1 MKDALGIHHATTHA
15 TASFPIMMTHVAVAT
30 NMMDFA
36 SSRAERDKDF
46 EQTIKQV
53 KKFLDFARG
62 YAGELH
68 QMNQATI

>member
-1 MKDALGIHHATTHA
+1 
-15 TASFPIMMTHVAVAT
+15 
-30 NMMDFA
+30 MMDFA

-53 KKFLDFARG
+53 GKFLDFARG